1 MNHKLSIVI
10 LTFNSEQ
17 YLKEVLTSC
26 TFANEVIIV
35 DSGSC
40 DQTLHIAQAFANVKI
55 FHQTWL
61 GFGLQKQKGVELA
74 SYDWIF
80 VLDSDEIITEALKNE
95 IVTILQN
102 PMSQG
107 YFVPRL
113 NYFFGKPIKHIGLYP
128 DITLRLFH
136 REHGCFNNNNVH
148 EKVILKGKS
157 ETITSPMIHHA
168 YDNIEQFIDKQ
179 NRYSS
184 LGAKR
189 NLFKALVN
197 PYWTFCKLYFLKK
210 GFLEGWHGF
219 IIAKLYAQYTFWKYI
234 K

>member
-35 DSGSC
+35 DSGSN

-61 GFGLQKQKGVELA
+61 GFGLQKQKGVEFA

-95 IVTILQN
+95 IIAILQN
-102 PMSQG
+102 PTCKG

-113 NYFFGKPIKHIGLYP
+113 NYFFGKPIKHMGLYP
-128 DITLRLFH
+128 DATLRLFN
-136 REHGCFNNNNVH
+136 RKHGHFNDNSVH
-148 EKVILKGKS
+148 EKVIFEGKS
-157 ETITSPMIHHA
+157 ETLSSPMTHHA
-168 YDNIEQFIDKQ
+168 YETIEQFIAKQ

-189 NLFKALVN
+189 NLF
-197 PYWTFCKLYFLKK
+197 
-210 GFLEGWHGF
+210 
-219 IIAKLYAQYTFWKYI
+219 
-234 K
+234 